1 LVEFADRLDY
11 KTNFSYTAGS
21 AKKVDHEPSIY
32 HPCKMKDDISLCKE
46 YFGLIRASDLQQTCT
61 FRLRSGFG
69 YASASIISFYLT
81 IINHLF
87 TNTYKSGLQTVDPK
101 VARSSRVGLVR

>member
-32 HPCKMKDDISLCKE
+32 HPCKMKDEISLCKE
-46 YFGLIRASDLQQTCT
+46 YFGLIRASDLQQNLQQICT
-61 FRLRSGFG
+61 FRLRFG
-69 YASASIISFYLT
+69 QHHKFLFG
-81 IINHLF
+81 NH
-87 TNTYKSGLQTVDPK
+87 
-101 VARSSRVGLVR
+101 